1 MEHPNSHAFGSTRT
15 GWDNLMVFESLQQL
29 VNQMMS
35 IFQSSQLQ
43 ALGPQI
49 YLIFFVLVLFEGSA
63 ITFLAGMA
71 AASGL
76 LNPVPIY
83 VLAVLGN
90 TTTDWFWY
98 GLGYLGKVEW
108 LAGNGPA
115 RKVWRRL
122 GGDLTLGQIERI
134 QDRMRE
140 HAPRVLLIAKLTAG
154 FAIASLIATG
164 LVKVSPRRW
173 VPPVLFSEA
182 IRSGVLVFLG
192 YHMTRS
198 LAQIEAGLGW
208 LLLVGFLIM
217 LGYISWYVRHAAM
230 KWLNG

>member
-1 MEHPNSHAFGSTRT
+1 MQQVL
-15 GWDNLMVFESLQQL
+15 DQLML
-29 VNQMMS
+29 
-35 IFQSSQLQ
+35 IFQSSQIQ
-43 ALGPQI
+43 ALGPEI
-49 YLIFFVLVLFEGSA
+49 YVFFFVLVLFEGSA

-76 LNPVPIY
+76 LNPLVIY
-83 VLAVLGN
+83 LLAVLGN
-90 TTTDWFWY
+90 TVTDWLWY

-134 QDRMRE
+134 QERMRA

-173 VPPVLFSEA
+173 LPPVLFAEA
-182 IRSGVLVFLG
+182 LRSGILVLLG
-192 YHMTRS
+192 YNMTRS
-198 LAQIEAGLGW
+198 LSQIEAGLSW
-208 LLLVGFLIM
+208 LILVGVLVM
-217 LGYISWYVRHAAM
+217 LGYISWYIRHAAI

>member
-1 MEHPNSHAFGSTRT
+1 ML
-15 GWDNLMVFESLQQL
+15 DSLGQL
-29 VNQMMS
+29 LDQMMLL
-35 IFQSSQLQ
+35 FQSGRIQ
-43 ALGPQI
+43 ALGPEV
-49 YLIFFVLVLFEGSA
+49 YLLFYVLVLFEGSV

-76 LNPVPIY
+76 LNPMAIY

-90 TTTDWFWY
+90 TTTDWFWV

-134 QDRMRE
+134 QARMRE

-154 FAIASLIATG
+154 FTIASLIATG

-173 VPPVLFSEA
+173 VPPVLFAET
-182 IRSGVLVFLG
+182 IRSGILVFLG
-192 YHMTRS
+192 YNMTRS

-208 LLLVGFLIM
+208 LFLIGFLVM
-217 LGYISWYVRHAAM
+217 FGYIAWYVRHVAM
-230 KWLNG
+230 RWLNS

>member
-1 MEHPNSHAFGSTRT
+1 ML
-15 GWDNLMVFESLQQL
+15 DSLQQIL
-29 VNQMMS
+29 DHLMLL
-35 IFQSSQLQ
+35 FQSSQVQ
-43 ALGPQI
+43 ALGPEI
-49 YLIFFVLVLFEGSA
+49 YLFFFVLVLFEGSA

-76 LNPVPIY
+76 LNPLAIY
-83 VLAVLGN
+83 LLAVLGN
-90 TTTDWFWY
+90 TVTDWLWY

-122 GGDLTLGQIERI
+122 GGDLTLGQIERL
-134 QDRMRE
+134 QEHMRA
-140 HAPRVLLIAKLTAG
+140 HAPRVLLLAKLTAG

-173 VPPVLFSEA
+173 LPPVLFAEA
-182 IRSGVLVFLG
+182 LRSGILVLLG
-192 YHMTRS
+192 YNMTRS
-198 LAQIEAGLGW
+198 LAQIEAGLSW
-208 LLLVGFLIM
+208 LILVGLLVM
-217 LGYISWYVRHAAM
+217 LGYISWYIRHAAM

>member
-1 MEHPNSHAFGSTRT
+1 ML
-15 GWDNLMVFESLQQL
+15 DSLQQIL
-29 VNQMMS
+29 DHLMLL
-35 IFQSSQLQ
+35 FQSSQVQ
-43 ALGPQI
+43 ALGPEI
-49 YLIFFVLVLFEGSA
+49 YLFFFVLVLFEGSA

-76 LNPVPIY
+76 LNPLAIY
-83 VLAVLGN
+83 LLAVLGN
-90 TTTDWFWY
+90 TVTDWLWY

-122 GGDLTLGQIERI
+122 GGDLTLGQIERL
-134 QDRMRE
+134 QEHMRA
-140 HAPRVLLIAKLTAG
+140 HAPRVLLLAKLTAG

-173 VPPVLFSEA
+173 LPPVLFAEA
-182 IRSGVLVFLG
+182 LRSGLLVLLG
-192 YHMTRS
+192 YNMTRS
-198 LAQIEAGLGW
+198 LAQIEAGLSW
-208 LLLVGFLIM
+208 LILVGLLVM
-217 LGYISWYVRHAAM
+217 LGYISWYIRHAAM

>member
-1 MEHPNSHAFGSTRT
+1 
-15 GWDNLMVFESLQQL
+15 MVLDSLGKML
-29 VNQMMS
+29 DQMMLL
-35 IFQSSQLQ
+35 FQSSQIQ
-43 ALGPQI
+43 ALGPEV

-63 ITFLAGMA
+63 ITLLAGMA

-76 LNPVPIY
+76 LHPVPIY
-83 VLAVLGN
+83 LLAVLGN

-108 LAGNGPA
+108 LAGNGRV

-134 QDRMRE
+134 QERIRE

-154 FAIASLIATG
+154 FAIASLIASG
-164 LVKVSPRRW
+164 LVKVPPRRW
-173 VPPVLFSEA
+173 VPPVLFAEA
-182 IRSGVLVFLG
+182 LRSGILVFLG
-192 YHMTRS
+192 YNMSRT

-208 LLLVGFLIM
+208 LILVGFLVM
-217 LGYISWYVRHAAM
+217 FGYISWYVRHWAM
-230 KWLNG
+230 KWLSE